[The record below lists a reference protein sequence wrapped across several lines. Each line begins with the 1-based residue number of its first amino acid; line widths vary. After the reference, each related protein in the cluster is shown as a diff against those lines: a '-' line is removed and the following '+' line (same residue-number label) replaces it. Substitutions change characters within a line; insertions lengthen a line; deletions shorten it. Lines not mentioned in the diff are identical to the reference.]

1 MINFINIQCTKHE
14 PLKKLN
20 GLKGDSKMNSVSV
33 FSMGDDLEIK
43 ETEQFFIDLKNQL
56 PPPTISIFLTIKR
69 DKPEEFLFY
78 DLKKNFLSKPKIIIR
93 GFKRDFLINWELI
106 KIRCR
111 EFNIFKDFFRDLE
124 SIIHG
129 CELCKQK

>member
-56 PPPTISIFLTIKR
+56 PPPTISIFLTIKMQVLHYFQ
-69 DKPEEFLFY
+69 PELQQQQLQLY
-78 DLKKNFLSKPKIIIR
+78 HISYILV
-93 GFKRDFLINWELI
+93 LINMI
-106 KIRCR
+106 
-111 EFNIFKDFFRDLE
+111 N
-124 SIIHG
+124 
-129 CELCKQK
+129 